1 MNGESQTIIDDLVT
15 DEAGNKIL
23 YFYERKNWYDAKKH
37 CESLGGSL
45 PTVET
50 KTKNV
55 EVRVASNFDYIEI
68 GIKLPLTLTRPL
80 RKKLRMKWFFD
91 VSKVK
96 ESSFFFKSNL
106 TEPLRFL
113 MRIFRKY
120 QSKVLISILCFESDG
135 FIIIY

>member
-1 MNGESQTIIDDLVT
+1 MVVLFVRILSLIFRVLRLDKASGEAIVNVNGESQTVINDLVT

-55 EVRVASNFDYIEI
+55 EVRVVKIYI
-68 GIKLPLTLTRPL
+68 
-80 RKKLRMKWFFD
+80 
-91 VSKVK
+91 
-96 ESSFFFKSNL
+96 
-106 TEPLRFL
+106 
-113 MRIFRKY
+113 
-120 QSKVLISILCFESDG
+120 
-135 FIIIY
+135 FI